1 MSDHWPGL
9 SLEIASIPRVR
20 QHLQVQTQVRPACD
34 RLCLPLACPRRKT
47 GLVARSHRS
56 LGEHTWASQP
66 PSRRPPSSSSEGT
79 LGKSQRPGGRAEGC
93 PGKAPCDS
101 WVLEAVSPC
110 RTQASCPPPFRDA
123 LAAQLV
129 FLLPV
134 AAPCEGR
141 TVQGSDPAALGSLA
155 QGARSDLVARSAQPP
170 LDCCPGLCPASDCN
184 RLQPPGLPASQG
196 SEHISVEP
204 CPGPTR
210 TPPLPH

>member
-1 MSDHWPGL
+1 MKS
-9 SLEIASIPRVR
+9 
-20 QHLQVQTQVRPACD
+20 
-34 RLCLPLACPRRKT
+34 
-47 GLVARSHRS
+47 
-56 LGEHTWASQP
+56 P
-66 PSRRPPSSSSEGT
+66 PSPGSASTSKCRRRSGLRVTGSVCPWHAPEGRQGLWHGRTAHSVNTPGQVSHLRGGRPPLHQKELWVSLRGPAA
-79 LGKSQRPGGRAEGC
+79 GPRAAR
-93 PGKAPCDS
+93 GKAPCDS

-110 RTQASCPPPFRDA
+110 RTQASCPPPFRDL
-123 LAAQLV
+123 LAAQLI